1 MDFIHL
7 LSFERTA
14 IVQHTFQK
22 ARRLDG
28 KSDEFAMQYNYKIVS
43 N

>member
-1 MDFIHL
+1 MFIYL

-28 KSDEFAMQYNYKIVS
+28 KSDEFAMQGD
-43 N
+43 